1 MQKKNVKFIIYQCF
15 KDTNF
20 KSYFFSGVLHNLFD
34 GLTDKDETVRLAIQS
49 ALVKIFET
57 HPLRAT
63 DILIEYKEKH
73 PKMTEQTTNIILKYV
88 MKSNS

>member
-1 MQKKNVKFIIYQCF
+1 MF

-20 KSYFFSGVLHNLFD
+20 KSYFFLGVLHNLFD